1 MYPEMK
7 TQVVLGGA
15 LDGQQIKMPVG
26 GASLEGGPADGFYLD
41 EGDHWRFIDARLHR
55 LSHKK

>member
-1 MYPEMK
+1 MPEMK
-7 TQVVLGGA
+7 TMTVLGGPA
-15 LDGQQIKMPVG
+15 DMQVIELPAG
-26 GASLEGGPADGFYLD
+26 GAVLKGGPFDGFYLD